1 MSIALL
7 NYIRVSPIKTR
18 LIAKEISGMNAE
30 LALASLQFMP
40 NKAARILYKVVAS
53 AVANGNY
60 EAENVIIKSCR
71 VDKGPSLKRMTP
83 RARGRGTQINKPT
96 SHIFVEVVEF
106 NDGIGKKGSINGSKS

>member
-1 MSIALL
+1 MSVALL

-40 NKAARILYKVVAS
+40 NKAARILYKVIAS

-60 EAENVIIKSCR
+60 EAANVVIKSCR
-71 VDKGPSLKRMTP
+71 VDKGPSLKRMMP
-83 RARGRGTQINKPT
+83 KARGRGASINKPT
-96 SHIFVEVVEF
+96 SHIFVEVIEL
-106 NDGIGKKGSINGSKS
+106 NDGSSKKGV